1 MVGPAAPP
9 LAPRRHTPER
19 TCLACGAKGEKRQ
32 FLRLVLTPA
41 GPVEIDR
48 SGRAPGRGA
57 YLCRRPACWTAALKG
72 SRLSRVLRTAIPT
85 PDLARLRDAA
95 EPLPPPEEGVHDH

>member
-1 MVGPAAPP
+1 MGPAAPP
-9 LAPRRHTPER
+9 VTPRHHTPER
-19 TCLACGAKGEKRQ
+19 TCLACGVKGEKRQ
-32 FLRLVLTPA
+32 FLRLVRTPA

-72 SRLSRVLRTAIPT
+72 SRLSSVLRTAIPAQ
-85 PDLARLRDAA
+85 DLARLREAA
-95 EPLPPPEEGVHDH
+95 APLTPQEEGVHDD